1 MSHQAAWQRREVLR
15 TWLAAAAALALP
27 ATRLWAVPTIG
38 GDPTRLLVVL
48 LRGAYD
54 GLSAVVPYSEPFYY
68 EARPNIA
75 IPAPQAGDPWAAIRL
90 DGRWG
95 LHPMLADS
103 AGDLFAQKQLAFV
116 PFCGTGFVSRS
127 HFQAQDWL
135 EAGKLPEQRPSADNG
150 FLNRLVQQL
159 GGDPHAPMGFT
170 QALPLALRGPVK
182 VPNTPVV
189 QRRAR
194 PLSAAYESQVLAMY
208 QGHALEPVL
217 REGLGLKRALNMELA
232 EEMDASGRDAVS
244 ASGFALEAQRVA
256 RYMRDQPAL
265 NIGFMDVGGWDT
277 HIGQGAA
284 QGLLATRLAA
294 LGRGIE
300 IFAQELG
307 PQWRNTVVVVLSE
320 FGRTFRE
327 NGSRGTDHG
336 HGNLLWLA
344 GGAVAGGKMVGEQ
357 TNLTAASLHQQRD
370 MPVLNEYRAVLAEA
384 MARMYGLSANAVQAV
399 FPGVRPTALGLL

>member
-1 MSHQAAWQRREVLR
+1 MYHRR
-15 TWLAAAAALALP
+15 
-27 ATRLWAVPTIG
+27 
-38 GDPTRLLVVL
+38 
-48 LRGAYD
+48 
-54 GLSAVVPYSEPFYY
+54 
-68 EARPNIA
+68 RPN
-75 IPAPQAGDPWAAIRL
+75 RL
-90 DGRWG
+90 RSILRNGWRCRW
-95 LHPMLADS
+95 H
-103 AGDLFAQKQLAFV
+103 
-116 PFCGTGFVSRS
+116 RS
-127 HFQAQDWL
+127 SL
-135 EAGKLPEQRPSADNG
+135 
-150 FLNRLVQQL
+150 
-159 GGDPHAPMGFT
+159 
-170 QALPLALRGPVK
+170 
-182 VPNTPVV
+182 V

-336 HGNLLWLA
+336 HGNVLWLA
-344 GGAVAGGKMVGEQ
+344 GGAVAGGKMVGGQ

-370 MPVLNEYRAVLAEA
+370 MPVLNEYRAVLAEV
-384 MARMYGLSANAVQAV
+384 MVRMYGLSANALQAV

>member
-15 TWLAAAAALALP
+15 TWLAVAAGLALP
-27 ATRLWAVPTIG
+27 ATRLWAVPTSG

-75 IPAPQAGDPWAAIRL
+75 IPAPQAGDPWATIRL

-103 AGDLFAQKQLAFV
+103 AGDLFAHKQLAFV

-135 EAGKLPEQRPSADNG
+135 EAGKLPEQRPSADDG

-159 GGDPHAPMGFT
+159 GGDPHAAIGFT

-300 IFAQELG
+300 IFAQALG

-336 HGNLLWLA
+336 HGNVLWLA

-370 MPVLNEYRAVLAEA
+370 MPVLNEYRAVLAEV
-384 MARMYGLSANAVQAV
+384 MVRMYGLSANALQAV

>member
-75 IPAPQAGDPWAAIRL
+75 IPAPKAGDPWAAIRL

-135 EAGKLPEQRPSADNG
+135 EAGKLPEQRPSADDG

-159 GGDPHAPMGFT
+159 GGDPHAAIGFT

-256 RYMRDQPAL
+256 RHMRDRPAL

-336 HGNLLWLA
+336 HGNVLWLA

-370 MPVLNEYRAVLAEA
+370 MPVLNEYRAVLAEV
-384 MARMYGLSANAVQAV
+384 MVRMYGLSAHAVQAV
-399 FPGVRPTALGLL
+399 FPGVRPTTLGLL